1 MAVPM
6 PDLFTPVTLRS
17 LTLPN
22 RIVVS
27 PMCQYSSVEGRAQ
40 PWHVVHLGH
49 LALGGPGLLLIEA
62 TAVEPSGRITYGDMG
77 LYDDATEEALGR
89 TLETVRAVAPTSIGI
104 QLGHAGRK
112 ASSTRPWEGGK
123 LIDVDAGGWQR
134 VAPSAVPIADDEAA
148 PHALER
154 HELDALKQRFVDAVL
169 RADRLGLDVVEVHAA
184 HGYLLHQFLWPLSNL
199 RDDEYGG
206 SRENRMRWP
215 LEVIAAMRAAWP
227 AHKPLG
233 VRISATDWRDDL
245 PATQRFDVPDAILFA
260 RACLA
265 LGVDWIDASSGGISP
280 QQRVRGG
287 PGYQVPFAEAIRREV
302 PGMHVIAVGEIT
314 EARQADEI
322 VASGKADMIA
332 LARAALYDPRWPWH
346 AAAELGATVEAP
358 RQYWRSA
365 PHGHKELFAGRSH
378 GQR

>member
-1 MAVPM
+1 MSH
-6 PDLFTPVTLRS
+6 LFSPLSLRS
-17 LTLPN
+17 LALPN

-27 PMCQYSSVEGRAQ
+27 PMCQYSAVDGRAQ

-62 TAVEPSGRITYGDMG
+62 TAVEPIGRITYGDLG

-89 TLETVRAVAPTSIGI
+89 ALETVRAVAPTAIGI

-112 ASSTRPWEGGK
+112 ASSARPWEGGK
-123 LIDVDAGGWQR
+123 LIGLQAGGWQR
-134 VAPSAVPIADDEAA
+134 VAPSAAPASEDEAA
-148 PHALER
+148 PHALGR
-154 HELDALKQRFVDAVL
+154 DELDALKQRFVEAVH
-169 RADRLGLDVVEVHAA
+169 RADRLGLDAIEVHGA
-184 HGYLLHQFLWPLSNL
+184 HGYLLHQFLWPQSNL
-199 RDDEYGG
+199 REDEYGG
-206 SRENRMRWP
+206 SPENRMRWP

-245 PATQRFDVPDAILFA
+245 PAEQRFDLPEAIVFA

-280 QQRVRGG
+280 QQRVRAGS
-287 PGYQVPFAEAIRREV
+287 GYQVPFAEAIRREAR
-302 PGMHVIAVGEIT
+302 GSNVIAVGEIT
-314 EARQADEI
+314 DAEQAEEI
-322 VASGKADMIA
+322 VASGKADMVA
-332 LARAALYDPRWPWH
+332 LGRAMLYDPRWPWH
-346 AAAELGATVEAP
+346 AAAALGATVEAP
-358 RQYWRSA
+358 RQYWRSEPA
-365 PHGHKELFAGRSH
+365 QHKGLFAGRSH